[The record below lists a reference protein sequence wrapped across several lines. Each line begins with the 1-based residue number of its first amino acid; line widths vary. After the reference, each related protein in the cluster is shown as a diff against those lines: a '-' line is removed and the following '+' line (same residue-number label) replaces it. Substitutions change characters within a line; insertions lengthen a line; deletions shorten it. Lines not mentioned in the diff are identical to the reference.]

1 MISLSLSLFS
11 KIKYVFSIFLK
22 YYNIFFKFLIDI
34 ISLLKSQYIYL
45 KFHFQQI
52 VQYEVLNF
60 IFIKY
65 FTTKLCFLLF
75 FVFIYFLKVNLIL
88 RRKAFYI
95 FNIFIYVH
103 LNDIVLLY
111 NINCFFILIKASFL
125 FLNLTQVFL

>member
-1 MISLSLSLFS
+1 MRTHYCHRLFYDISFFIFIFKN
-11 KIKYVFSIFLK
+11 KICFFYILK
-22 YYNIFFKFLIDI
+22 ISYIFFKFLIDI

-103 LNDIVLLY
+103 LNDIVL
-111 NINCFFILIKASFL
+111 IISI
-125 FLNLTQVFL
+125 VFSS